1 MKFQSTLVLWILLL
15 MTLMSCQQQEN
26 LISVQQDDAYIFGTW
41 YTPSKESVNQARTE
55 ILNNIKLHNQ
65 TARNSLTLITDVAPE
80 TLLPQNGEIN
90 DWVRSRRPTT
100 YNPKTLYVDRFIPSE
115 DQITIYKEF
124 GFRSQ
129 AEMEYQSPKYESL
142 PFILLEIF
150 DMGTPENAF
159 GIFSVNN
166 YPNPKFEW
174 IGCKAIISGKYLWFW
189 KGKYFIQIEGYGI
202 ATGIRNGMIELAKVT
217 AKKIQDKPQ
226 KIPLLELLP
235 NKYIRG
241 SERLWSTDWLLQQ
254 INKSLPEIVPQLDDG
269 AIGVFAKYL
278 PKKSKNNRKHYYVFV
293 IKYPDIAAAEKA
305 YTLYRNTLVQ
315 EMVDFENDP
324 NSDSVLIEQP
334 VDY

>member
-1 MKFQSTLVLWILLL
+1 MKFQGTIVLCILFL
-15 MTLMSCQQQEN
+15 MIFISCQQQEN
-26 LISVQQDDAYIFGTW
+26 LISVQQEGIYIFGTW
-41 YTPSKESVNQARTE
+41 YAPTNKNVNHTRTE
-55 ILNNIKLHNQ
+55 ILNSIKLHNQ
-65 TARNSLTLITDVAPE
+65 KRKNSLPLITDVAPE

-90 DWVRSRRPTT
+90 DWVRSTKPTT

-115 DQITIYKEF
+115 DEITIYKEF
-124 GFRSQ
+124 GFQSQ
-129 AEMEYQSPKYESL
+129 AEVEFQSPKYESL

-166 YPNPKFEW
+166 YSNPKFEW

-226 KIPLLELLP
+226 KISLFELLP
-235 NKYIRG
+235 SNYIRG
-241 SERLWSTDWLLQQ
+241 SERLWSTDWTLHQ
-254 INKSLPEIVPQLDDG
+254 INKTLPDIVPQLEDG
-269 AIGVFAKYL
+269 AMGIFAKYL
-278 PKKSKNNRKHYYVFV
+278 PKKTKNNRKHYYVFV
-293 IKYPDIAAAEKA
+293 IKYPNVAAAEKA
-305 YTLYRNTLVQ
+305 YTLYRNTLKQ
-315 EMVDFENDP
+315 EKVNFENDP
-324 NSDSVLIEQP
+324 NADSILIDQQ

>member
-1 MKFQSTLVLWILLL
+1 MKFQGTIVLCILFL
-15 MTLMSCQQQEN
+15 MIFISCQQQEN
-26 LISVQQDDAYIFGTW
+26 LISVQQEGIYIFGTW
-41 YTPSKESVNQARTE
+41 YAPTNENVKHTRTE
-55 ILNNIKLHNQ
+55 ILNSIKLHNQ
-65 TARNSLTLITDVAPE
+65 IRKNSLPLITDVAPE

-90 DWVRSRRPTT
+90 DWVRSRKPTT

-115 DQITIYKEF
+115 DEITIYKEF
-124 GFRSQ
+124 GFQSQ
-129 AEMEYQSPKYESL
+129 AEVEFQSPKYESL

-189 KGKYFIQIEGYGI
+189 KGKYFVQIEGYGI

-226 KIPLLELLP
+226 KIPLFELLP
-235 NKYIRG
+235 SNYIRG
-241 SERLWSTDWLLQQ
+241 SERLWSTDWTLHQ
-254 INKSLPEIVPQLDDG
+254 INKTLPDIVPQLEIG
-269 AIGVFAKYL
+269 AMGVFAKYL
-278 PKKSKNNRKHYYVFV
+278 PKKPKNNRRHYYVFV
-293 IKYPDIAAAEKA
+293 IKYPSVATAEKA
-305 YTLYRNTLVQ
+305 YTLYQNTLVQ
-315 EMVDFENDP
+315 EMVNFEIHP
-324 NSDSVLIEQP
+324 NADSILIEQQ

>member
-1 MKFQSTLVLWILLL
+1 
-15 MTLMSCQQQEN
+15 MSCQQQEN
-26 LISVQQDDAYIFGTW
+26 LISVQQEDGYIFGTW
-41 YTPSKESVNQARTE
+41 NAPTLESVKHARTE
-55 ILNNIKLHNQ
+55 ILNSIKLQNQ
-65 TARNSLTLITDVAPE
+65 AGKNSLTFLTDVAPE
-80 TLLPQNGEIN
+80 TLLPQNGEIH
-90 DWVRSRRPTT
+90 DWVRSRKPST

-124 GFRSQ
+124 GFQSQ
-129 AEMEYQSPKYESL
+129 AEMEYQSPKYESV

-174 IGCKAIISGKYLWFW
+174 VGCKAIISGKYIWFW
-189 KGKYFIQIEGYGI
+189 KGKYFVQIEGYGI
-202 ATGIRNGMIELAKVT
+202 ATGIRNGMVELAKVT

-241 SERLWSTDWLLQQ
+241 SERLWTTHWLLRHVD
-254 INKSLPEIVPQLDDG
+254 KSLPKIVPELEDG
-269 AIGVFAKYL
+269 ASGVFAKYL
-278 PKKSKNNRKHYYVFV
+278 PKKPKNNRKHYYVFV
-293 IKYPDIAAAEKA
+293 IKYPNVAAAEKA

-315 EMVDFENDP
+315 EMVNFETDP
-324 NSDSVLIEQP
+324 NADSILIDQQ